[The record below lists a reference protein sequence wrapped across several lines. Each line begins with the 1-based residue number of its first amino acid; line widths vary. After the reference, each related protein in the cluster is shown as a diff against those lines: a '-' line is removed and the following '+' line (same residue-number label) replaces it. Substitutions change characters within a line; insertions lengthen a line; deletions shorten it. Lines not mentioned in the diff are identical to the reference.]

1 MWLAGRRSRC
11 VDGLLSCMLD
21 NYEHGEQNLVLYK
34 MLWTQIKEAVLVE
47 MEGGSVSYA
56 ETCSIALK
64 TINPSIYLTVLQIQS
79 K

>member
-1 MWLAGRRSRC
+1 M
-11 VDGLLSCMLD
+11 
-21 NYEHGEQNLVLYK
+21 
-34 MLWTQIKEAVLVE
+34 QIEKAVLVE

-56 ETCSIALK
+56 ETCRIALK